1 MQIQTW
7 RIQGGSF
14 HFGRQGLGQEETRI
28 TFPSDSLF
36 AALVARLALLEGNA
50 AVEKFIQPFCEG
62 KPPFVVTSTF
72 PFADGVLF
80 FPVPL
85 TSLRVEKEL
94 PKGVKFKSLK
104 KVKYV
109 SESIYRQLIAGRRL
123 IDFADEK
130 QNDSYWTLPD
140 ERENLPAKI
149 WVVERRPR
157 VTVERDTNKSALYF
171 TGGVTFAQKCGLW
184 FGIRWL
190 EADAALKKQVENLLA
205 DLGEAGLGAERSA
218 GMGKAEI
225 EPGAA
230 LELPAPTPADAWTN
244 LSRCLPRENEM
255 KSFADPRA
263 AYHIER
269 VGGWLDSHVKR
280 GQRRRAVN
288 MLTEGAVLGWTGS
301 ETPGRMEDV
310 APKYEKGDNP
320 LGHPVYRCGIALAV
334 GFGGAK

>member
-14 HFGRQGLGQEETRI
+14 HFGRQGLGQEETRV

-36 AALVARLALLEGNA
+36 AALIARLALLEGGS

-72 PFADGVLF
+72 PLANDVLF

-94 PKGVKFKSLK
+94 PKGMKFKSLK

-109 SESIYRQLIAGRRL
+109 SEGIYRQLVAGRRL
-123 IDFADEK
+123 VEFAAGQAHETF
-130 QNDSYWTLPD
+130 WTLPD
-140 ERENLPAKI
+140 EKIPAQLWK
-149 WVVERRPR
+149 VERRPR
-157 VTVERDTNKSALYF
+157 VTVERGTNKSTLYF
-171 TGGVTFAQKCGLW
+171 TGGVTFAENCGLW

-190 EADAALKKQVENLLA
+190 ESDAALQKQVENLLE
-205 DLGEAGLGAERSA
+205 DLCEAGLGAERSA
-218 GMGKAEI
+218 GMGKAKI
-225 EPGAA
+225 TSGAA
-230 LELPAPTPADAWTN
+230 LELPDPTPAGAWTN
-244 LSRCLPRENEM
+244 LSRYLPREDEINA
-255 KSFADPRA
+255 FTDPQA
-263 AYHIER
+263 AYQIER

-288 MLTEGAVLGWTGS
+288 MLTEGAVLGWAGR
-301 ETPGRMEDV
+301 ETPGRVEDV
-310 APKYEKGDNP
+310 APKYETNDNP
-320 LGHPVYRCGIALAV
+320 QGHSVYRCGMALAV